1 MTGLLSAYLSRLW
14 KEKLFWLAMLF
25 MAGSGVLIALNSYQS
40 SLSYLE
46 RGIAACVSVPLEQY
60 CFAFQWVIGVLAAVV
75 SSLFLGREYQDG
87 TLRSKLIAGHSRTVV
102 YLAGLVVNILSAL
115 LLCLC
120 YVLFACV
127 TGIPLMGGFQADTGT
142 ILLLLLGN
150 LLAVVAYCSLFT
162 LIEMLSAS
170 RTGAIVTAL
179 LVTLVLLALG
189 TLLVGRLQEP
199 EWLSMASGVDEA
211 GSLIFGQA
219 QPNPSYLGGPMRTV
233 FQVLVNLLPP
243 GQAFPLPG
251 AGMNFCP
258 SFPFTP
264 PD

>member
-1 MTGLLSAYLSRLW
+1 MKNLLCAYFSRLW
-14 KEKLFWLAMLF
+14 KEKMFWAAVIF
-25 MAGSGVLIALNSYQS
+25 MAAAGFFFTVIQHIAQQPYRDPAHPTTP
-40 SLSYLE
+40 E
-46 RGIAACVSVPLEQY
+46 EF
-60 CFAFQWVIGVLAAVV
+60 CFNFHQLIGVV
-75 SSLFLGREYQDG
+75 SAIVCCLFLGREFQDG
-87 TLRSKLIAGHSRTVV
+87 ALRNQLIAGHSRTVV

-150 LLAVVAYCSLFT
+150 LLTVMAYCSLFT

-179 LVTLVLLALG
+179 LATLVLLALG

-199 EWLSMASGVDEA
+199 EWLSMASGVDET

-233 FQVLVNLLPP
+233 FQVLVNLLPT
-243 GQAFPLPG
+243 G
-251 AGMNFCP
+251 
-258 SFPFTP
+258 
-264 PD
+264 

>member
-1 MTGLLSAYLSRLW
+1 MMR
-14 KEKLFWLAMLF
+14 
-25 MAGSGVLIALNSYQS
+25 
-40 SLSYLE
+40 
-46 RGIAACVSVPLEQY
+46 
-60 CFAFQWVIGVLAAVV
+60 AAV
-75 SSLFLGREYQDG
+75 F
-87 TLRSKLIAGHSRTVV
+87 
-102 YLAGLVVNILSAL
+102 LSAL

-150 LLAVVAYCSLFT
+150 LLTVVAYCSLFT

-199 EWLSMASGVDEA
+199 EWLSMASGVDET

-233 FQVLVNLLPP
+233 FQVLVNLLPT
-243 GQAFPLPG
+243 GQAFSLAGEQLADLPKERWEALITRLLLEAAETGAFRQGADACHIFIEPLGHG
-251 AGMNFCP
+251 AESIVVEGIHGHRTKAVVGTHGIPALPHGGRAHGDFEKP
-258 SFPFTP
+258 TWAFLLQQ
-264 PD
+264 